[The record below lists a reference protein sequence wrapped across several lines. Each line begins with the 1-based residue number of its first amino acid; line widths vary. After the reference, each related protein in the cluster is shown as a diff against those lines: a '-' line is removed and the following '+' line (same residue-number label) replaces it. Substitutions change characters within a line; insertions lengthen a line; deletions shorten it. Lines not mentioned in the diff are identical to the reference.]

1 MNNSSNRINSWAFCQ
16 YNASPGKTT
25 THGGMIQSLLNTL
38 SIINRYSWQSAY
50 EDLLAVAQELGVM
63 PGDTHCVKGLLAK
76 HNFFLQPKVK
86 ETVSIEDFCRA
97 MDAKCHDG
105 QIAILQ
111 VESRRF
117 GSELLAVVPNEY
129 AKVVGKRNRF
139 GQYLCVGSEYPANN
153 QIQEVWVKWK
163 DGKDHSP
170 VKRRKGRSLGTPSPR
185 NIPDTEYFHY
195 HHANPVGRYVGDCSV
210 RALAAACNIS
220 WFEAMGKLAKST
232 GYSTTAFNVDSYINK
247 TLEAEGLTRHSP
259 ITIGGKLLSGK
270 EFCQEVTARYHKGE
284 RIFAYAGNNHAVAVL
299 PIDNGET
306 IQYKIVDTWDSSDR
320 KIGTFFV
327 KEVSDKTAKNAL
339 ANELKYG
346 TKVVHPVFGE
356 GTIKGTSHDG
366 WLVISFY
373 SVGQRLIDTTW
384 ALHNCRRVA

>member
-1 MNNSSNRINSWAFCQ
+1 MKYTENRIDSWAFCQ
-16 YNASPGKTT
+16 YNAYPGKAPAS
-25 THGGMIQSLLNTL
+25 GGITQSVLNAV
-38 SIINRYSWQSAY
+38 SIINRCSWQSAY

-63 PGDTHCVKGLLAK
+63 PGDTHCVKALLAK

-86 ETVSIEDFCRA
+86 ESVSIEDFCRV

-129 AKVVGKRNRF
+129 AKVIGKRNRF

-195 HHANPVGRYVGDCSV
+195 HHVNPVGRYVGDCSV
-210 RALAAACNIS
+210 RALAAACNVS
-220 WFEAMGKLAKST
+220 WCEAMDKLAKST
-232 GYSTTAFNVDSYINK
+232 DYSTTAFNVEPFINK
-247 TLEAEGLTRHSP
+247 ALEAEGFIRHNP
-259 ITIGGKLLSGK
+259 ITSDGKLLTGK

-284 RIFAYAGNNHAVAVL
+284 RIFAYVGNNHAVAVL
-299 PIDNGET
+299 PVDDGKT
-306 IQYKIVDTWDSSDR
+306 IRYKIMDSWNSSDR
-320 KIGTFFV
+320 KIGTYFV
-327 KEVSDKTAKNAL
+327 KEVSDRTAKVAL
-339 ANELKYG
+339 ANELKRG
-346 TKVVHPVFGE
+346 SKVVHPVFGE

-366 WLVISFY
+366 WLVILFGSA
-373 SVGQRLIDTTW
+373 GQRLIDTKW
-384 ALHNCRRVA
+384 VLHNCRRVA